1 MSQEVKDD
9 GGVIRGSEANKF
21 LTSTLFPEFDDD
33 SVFFIATPLFQTSL
47 PPDFMQVNFLPPK
60 VDVAP
65 ALVHFVPALT
75 AANDGTV
82 TREMLIRMARNK
94 RILFMAKRYQSAIAN

>member
-1 MSQEVKDD
+1 LISIFVSDFGAE
-9 GGVIRGSEANKF
+9 SLF
-21 LTSTLFPEFDDD
+21 LIT
-33 SVFFIATPLFQTSL
+33 TPLFQTSL
-47 PPDFMQVNFLPPK
+47 PPDFMQVNFLPPE